1 MQTPLVKSTIQ
12 SEKNPSVN
20 SKISPWLASALY
32 PLGRFIVLPAYF
44 KEIEVIGQEHIP
56 TAGPTILAPTH
67 RSRWDGILVAYATG
81 RHITGRDLRYMV
93 SIDEFKGISGWLIPR
108 LGGFPIDR
116 NRPVIG
122 SLRHGIELLESGEML
137 AIFPEGGIF
146 HDDELH
152 PLKPGLARLAIQAE
166 SLHPNLGVK
175 IVPMNMEYQPR
186 IPHWRSQVKITIAP
200 PLEVSHYCLDTPKES
215 GNQLTADL
223 ETVLRAIGQDP
234 R

>member
-1 MQTPLVKSTIQ
+1 MQIPLLKSTIP
-12 SEKNPSVN
+12 SEKAPSVN

-32 PLGRFIVLPAYF
+32 PLGRFIVLPTYF
-44 KEIEVIGQEHIP
+44 KQIEVIGQEHLP

-67 RSRWDGILVAYATG
+67 RSRWDGILVAYTAG

-93 SIDEFKGISGWLIPR
+93 SSDEFKGIPGWLIPR

-116 NRPVIG
+116 KRPGIG
-122 SLRHGIELLESGEML
+122 SLRHGVELLEAGQML
-137 AIFPEGGIF
+137 AIFPEGAIF
-146 HDDELH
+146 HDGELH

-175 IVPMNMEYQPR
+175 IVPINVEYQPR
-186 IPHWRSQVKITIAP
+186 IPQWRSQVKITIAP
-200 PLEVSHYCLDTPKES
+200 PLEVSNYRLDTPKES

-223 ETVLRAIGQDP
+223 ETALRAMDQNQG
-234 R
+234 

>member
-1 MQTPLVKSTIQ
+1 MQIPLVKSPIQ

-32 PLGRFIVLPAYF
+32 PFGRFIILPAYF

-56 TAGPTILAPTH
+56 TNGPTILAPTH
-67 RSRWDGILVAYATG
+67 RSRWDGILVAYAAG

-93 SIDEFKGISGWLIPR
+93 SIDEFKGIAGWLIPR

-116 NRPVIG
+116 KRPGIG
-122 SLRHGIELLESGEML
+122 SLRHGVELLEAGQML
-137 AIFPEGGIF
+137 AIFPEGAIF
-146 HDDELH
+146 HDGELH

-175 IVPMNMEYQPR
+175 ILPINLEYQPR
-186 IPHWRSQVKITIAP
+186 IPQWRSQVKITIAP

-223 ETVLRAIGQDP
+223 ETALRAIGQNQ
-234 R
+234 